1 MWRGL
6 PGVAFKHPINQSDSA
21 SKFWS
26 VNYSVHLTRPGVFK
40 CVCFRSGGGLGP
52 TRDTI
57 TIYYI
62 QEWSVRD
69 HKERVELIYSPY
81 VLLGGNLAHS
91 AFWNVT
97 PDIVLASF
105 DLDGANFQRT
115 TH

>member
-1 MWRGL
+1 MCLFQERW
-6 PGVAFKHPINQSDSA
+6 
-21 SKFWS
+21 
-26 VNYSVHLTRPGVFK
+26 
-40 CVCFRSGGGLGP
+40 RSGTKTKKQGT